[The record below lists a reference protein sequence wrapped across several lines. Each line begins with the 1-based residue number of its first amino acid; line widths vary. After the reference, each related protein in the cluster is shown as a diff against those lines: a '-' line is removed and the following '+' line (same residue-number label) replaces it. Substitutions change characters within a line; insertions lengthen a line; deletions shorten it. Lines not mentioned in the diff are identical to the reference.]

1 MKSFG
6 ATIQELVHLWILYC
20 RSILEQSCILWHS
33 MLTQENINNLERT
46 QKTFAKLVLGNKYVT
61 YEEALIKLNLISLA
75 EKRQSLCLNFAKKV
89 IRTSKLKD
97 LLKEKNKVHS
107 MKVRKSKKFKVQ
119 FSNTER

>member
-1 MKSFG
+1 
-6 ATIQELVHLWILYC
+6 
-20 RSILEQSCILWHS
+20 

-75 EKRQSLCLNFAKKV
+75 ERRQDLCLKFARKG
-89 IRTSKLKD
+89 IRTNKLTD

-107 MKVRKSKKFKVQ
+107 MKVRKSEKYKVQ
-119 FSNTER
+119 FSRTERWRKSSIIYMQSLLNEA